1 MRINAQIE
9 EMCNVVEMFLMIK
22 KNVSVKIVFDNK
34 DKEEH
39 HIQLLHQAYDVAVN
53 FFTFGR

>member
-1 MRINAQIE
+1 MRINPQIE
-9 EMCNVVEMFLMIK
+9 EMCSVVEMYLFVK
-22 KNVSVKIVFDNK
+22 KQVTVRIVFDDK
-34 DKEEH
+34 DKEEG

>member
-9 EMCNVVEMFLMIK
+9 EMCGVVEMYLFVK
-22 KNVSVKIVFDNK
+22 KQVTVRIVFDNK
-34 DKEEH
+34 EREDEH
-39 HIQLLHQAYDVAVN
+39 IKLLHQAYDVAVN

>member
-22 KNVSVKIVFDNK
+22 KNVSVRIIFDNRE
-34 DKEEH
+34 KEDD
-39 HIQLLHQAYDVAVN
+39 HIRLLHQAYDVAVN
-53 FFTFGR
+53 FFTLGR

>member
-9 EMCNVVEMFLMIK
+9 EMCNVIEMFIMVK
-22 KNVSVKIVFDNK
+22 KKVSVRIVFDDK

>member
-9 EMCNVVEMFLMIK
+9 EMCNVVEMYLFVK
-22 KNVSVKIVFDNK
+22 KHVTVKIVFDNK
-34 DKEEH
+34 EKEED
-39 HIQLLHQAYDVAVN
+39 HIKLLHQAYDVAVN

>member
-9 EMCNVVEMFLMIK
+9 EMCGVVEMFLFVK
-22 KNVSVKIVFDNK
+22 KQVTVRIVFNDK
-34 DKEEH
+34 EKEEH
-39 HIQLLHQAYDVAVN
+39 HIQLLHKAYDVAVN

>member
-1 MRINAQIE
+1 
-9 EMCNVVEMFLMIK
+9 MCGVVEMYLFVK
-22 KNVSVKIVFDNK
+22 KQVTVRIVFN
-34 DKEEH
+34 DKESEER

>member
-22 KNVSVKIVFDNK
+22 KNVSVKIIFDNRE
-34 DKEEH
+34 KEDDD
-39 HIQLLHQAYDVAVN
+39 IKLLHQAYDVAVN
-53 FFTFGR
+53 FFTLGR

>member
-9 EMCNVVEMFLMIK
+9 EMCSVVEMYIFVK
-22 KNVSVKIVFDNK
+22 KHTSVKIVFDNK
-34 DKEEH
+34 EKEED
-39 HIQLLHQAYDVAVN
+39 HIKLLHQAYDVAVN

>member
-9 EMCNVVEMFLMIK
+9 EMCNVVEMFLMVK
-22 KNVSVKIVFDNK
+22 KQASVRIVFDDK
-34 DKEEH
+34 EKEEH
-39 HIQLLHQAYDVAVN
+39 YIQLLHQAYDVAVN

>member
-22 KNVSVKIVFDNK
+22 KNVSIKIVFDNK

>member
-9 EMCNVVEMFLMIK
+9 EMCNVVEMYLFVK
-22 KNVSVKIVFDNK
+22 KHVTVKIVFN
-34 DKEEH
+34 DKENEER

>member
-9 EMCNVVEMFLMIK
+9 EMCSVVEMFLFVK
-22 KNVSVKIVFDNK
+22 KQVTVRIVFNDK
-34 DKEEH
+34 DKEEE
-39 HIQLLHQAYDVAVN
+39 HIKLLHQAYDVAVN

>member
-9 EMCNVVEMFLMIK
+9 EMCSVVEMFLFVK
-22 KNVSVKIVFDNK
+22 KHVSVKIVFN
-34 DKEEH
+34 DKENEER

-53 FFTFGR
+53 FFTLGR

>member
-1 MRINAQIE
+1 MRINDQIE
-9 EMCNVVEMFLMIK
+9 EMCSVVEMYLFVK
-22 KNVSVKIVFDNK
+22 KQVTVRIVFDNK
-34 DKEEH
+34 EKEER

>member
-9 EMCNVVEMFLMIK
+9 EMCSVVEMYLFVK
-22 KNVSVKIVFDNK
+22 KQVTVRIVFDDK
-34 DKEEH
+34 DKEER

>member
-9 EMCNVVEMFLMIK
+9 EMCSVVEMFLFVK
-22 KNVSVKIVFDNK
+22 KQVTVRIVFDNK
-34 DKEEH
+34 EKEED
-39 HIQLLHQAYDVAVN
+39 HIKLLHQAYDVAVN

>member
-9 EMCNVVEMFLMIK
+9 EMCNVVEMFLFVK
-22 KNVSVKIVFDNK
+22 KQVTVRIVFDNK
-34 DKEEH
+34 EKEED
-39 HIQLLHQAYDVAVN
+39 HIKLLHQAYDVAVN

>member
-22 KNVSVKIVFDNK
+22 KNVSVKIIFDNRE
-34 DKEEH
+34 KEDD
-39 HIQLLHQAYDVAVN
+39 HIKLLHQAYDVAVN
-53 FFTFGR
+53 FFTLGR

>member
-9 EMCNVVEMFLMIK
+9 EMCNVVEMYLFVK
-22 KNVSVKIVFDNK
+22 KHVTVKIVFD
-34 DKEEH
+34 DKEKEDD
-39 HIQLLHQAYDVAVN
+39 HIKLLHQAYDVAVN

>member
-1 MRINAQIE
+1 MRINDQIE
-9 EMCNVVEMFLMIK
+9 EMCSVVEMYLFVK
-22 KNVSVKIVFDNK
+22 KQVTVRIVFDDK
-34 DKEEH
+34 DKEER

>member
-22 KNVSVKIVFDNK
+22 KNVSVKIIFDNK

>member
-1 MRINAQIE
+1 MRINDQIE
-9 EMCNVVEMFLMIK
+9 EMCNVVEMYLFVK
-22 KNVSVKIVFDNK
+22 KHVTVKIVFN
-34 DKEEH
+34 DKENEER

>member
-9 EMCNVVEMFLMIK
+9 EMCNVVEMFLFVK
-22 KNVSVKIVFDNK
+22 KQVTVRIVFDDK

-39 HIQLLHQAYDVAVN
+39 YIKLLHQAYDVAVN

>member
-9 EMCNVVEMFLMIK
+9 EMCNVVEMFLMVK
-22 KNVSVKIVFDNK
+22 KQASVRIVFDDK
-34 DKEEH
+34 EKEEH
-39 HIQLLHQAYDVAVN
+39 YIQLLHQAYYVAVN

>member
-9 EMCNVVEMFLMIK
+9 EMCNVVEMFLFVK
-22 KNVSVKIVFDNK
+22 KQVTVRIVFN
-34 DKEEH
+34 DKEKEEEH
-39 HIQLLHQAYDVAVN
+39 IKLLHQAYDVAVN

>member
-9 EMCNVVEMFLMIK
+9 EMCNVVEMFLFVK
-22 KNVSVKIVFDNK
+22 KQVTVRIVFDNK
-34 DKEEH
+34 EREEEH
-39 HIQLLHQAYDVAVN
+39 IKLLHQAYDVAVN

>member
-22 KNVSVKIVFDNK
+22 KNVSIKIVFDNK

-39 HIQLLHQAYDVAVN
+39 HIQLLHQAYDVAIN
-53 FFTFGR
+53 FFTLGR

>member
-9 EMCNVVEMFLMIK
+9 EMCNVVEMYLFVK
-22 KNVSVKIVFDNK
+22 KHVTVKIVFN
-34 DKEEH
+34 DKEKEED
-39 HIQLLHQAYDVAVN
+39 HIKLLHQAYDVAVN

>member
-1 MRINAQIE
+1 MRINPQIE
-9 EMCNVVEMFLMIK
+9 EMCSVVEMYLFVK
-22 KNVSVKIVFDNK
+22 KQVTVRIVFD
-34 DKEEH
+34 DKEKEER

>member
-1 MRINAQIE
+1 MRINPQIE
-9 EMCNVVEMFLMIK
+9 EMCNVVEMYLLVK
-22 KNVSVKIVFDNK
+22 KRVTVRIVFN
-34 DKEEH
+34 DKENEER

>member
-22 KNVSVKIVFDNK
+22 KNVSIKIVFDNK

-53 FFTFGR
+53 FFTLGR